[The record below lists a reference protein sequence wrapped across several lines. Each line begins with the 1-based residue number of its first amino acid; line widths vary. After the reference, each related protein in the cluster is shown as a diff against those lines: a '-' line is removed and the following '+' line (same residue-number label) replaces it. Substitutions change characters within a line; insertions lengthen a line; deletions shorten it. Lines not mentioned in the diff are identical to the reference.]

1 MPVAAAELLAMP
13 ALGLRLVTGDPAAT
27 IRWAHAVELLD
38 PAPWLAGG
46 ELVLTTGLRLPR
58 SAEGQRLY
66 VDRLAD
72 ARVTGLGFGVGLGHD
87 RIPPAVARHCT
98 ARGLV
103 LVEVPLP
110 TPFLAISEAVADLLA
125 QQAGAAVRRTLEHQQ
140 RMAQAA
146 LNAGVAGIV
155 RSLAQAL
162 DAEVVVTDAHHLIL
176 AAAPGDGAG
185 LLTRAAAELG
195 AEARSGSPLGL
206 SVSAGDEHLMVQSLG
221 VGGTRQGLLAVATH
235 RHLHHPDQLLL
246 THAASLLSLELE
258 RPRELVE
265 AHRGLRSAVLG
276 VLLDGD
282 LPAEVAHRPLRFFGF
297 APADRLVVLLAHPA
311 SPRPALAQHV
321 EHCLEDLDGRPYL
334 LAGREAGVVVV
345 VRADDQDSV
354 VAGLEAADVTLGVS
368 GATTAAGLPAAVRTA
383 VQAAADARSQRRR
396 VARFSDRRLP
406 ALLAQEAVRSAVGH
420 LADDL
425 LAPLAEQP
433 LLCRSLD
440 VFLQHNGVWETAS
453 RALGVHRHTLRHRM
467 ARVAELTGL
476 DLDSAQ
482 DRAALLLAL
491 LARKL

>member
-1 MPVAAAELLAMP
+1 MPVTAAELLAMP

-27 IRWAHAVELLD
+27 IRWAHSAELLD

-46 ELVLTTGLRLPR
+46 ELVLTIGLRLPR
-58 SAEGQRLY
+58 SAAGQRQY

-72 ARVTGLGFGVGLGHD
+72 AHVTGLGFGVGLGHD
-87 RIPPAVARHCT
+87 RIPPAVARQCT
-98 ARGLV
+98 ARGLL

-110 TPFLAISEAVADLLA
+110 TPFLAISEAVAGLLA
-125 QQAGAAVRRTLEHQQ
+125 RQAGAAVRRTLEHQQ
-140 RMAQAA
+140 RMARAA

-155 RSLAQAL
+155 RSLARAL

-176 AAAPGDGAG
+176 AASPGDGAG
-185 LLTRAAAELG
+185 LLGRATAELG
-195 AEARSGSPLGL
+195 AEARSGTPLGL

-235 RHLHHPDQLLL
+235 RDLHHPEQLLL

-276 VLLDGD
+276 LLLDGD
-282 LPAEVAHRPLRFFGF
+282 LPAEVARRPLRFFGF
-297 APADRLVVLLAHPA
+297 APADRLVVVLAQPA
-311 SPRPALAQHV
+311 SPHV
-321 EHCLEDLDGRPYL
+321 EPCLEGLPGRPYL
-334 LAGREAGVVVV
+334 LAARADGVVVV
-345 VRADDQDSV
+345 VRAEDEAAV
-354 VAGLEAADVTLGVS
+354 LATLGAADVTLGVS
-368 GATTAAGLPAAVRTA
+368 GATTAGGLPAALRTA
-383 VQAAADARSQRRR
+383 VQAATGARAARRR
-396 VARFSDRRLP
+396 VARFGDQRLP
-406 ALLAQEAVRSAVGH
+406 TLLAQEAVRSAVGH

-425 LAPLAEQP
+425 LAPLADQP

-491 LARKL
+491 LARKLS

>member
-1 MPVAAAELLAMP
+1 MPVTAAELLAMP

-58 SAEGQRLY
+58 SAEGRRLY

-72 ARVTGLGFGVGLGHD
+72 AKVTGIGFGVGLGHD
-87 RIPPAVARHCT
+87 RIPPAVGRQCA
-98 ARGLV
+98 ARGLL

-110 TPFLAISEAVADLLA
+110 TPFLAISEAVADLHA
-125 QQAGAAVRRTLEHQQ
+125 QQANAAVRRTLEHQQ
-140 RMAQAA
+140 RMARAA

-155 RSLAQAL
+155 RSLARAL

-185 LLTRAAAELG
+185 LLTRATAELG
-195 AEARSGSPLGL
+195 AQARSGSPLGL

-235 RHLHHPDQLLL
+235 RHPQHPDQLLL

-258 RPRELVE
+258 RPREVVE

-276 VLLDGD
+276 VLLGGD

-297 APADRLVVLLAHPA
+297 APTDRLVVLLAHPA
-311 SPRPALAQHV
+311 SQHV
-321 EHCLEDLDGRPYL
+321 EQCLEGLDGRPYL
-334 LAGREAGVVVV
+334 LASREDGVVVV
-345 VRADDQDSV
+345 VRAEDEAAV
-354 VAGLEAADVTLGVS
+354 VAALGAADVTLGVS
-368 GATTAAGLPAAVRTA
+368 GATTAGGLPAALRTA

-396 VARFSDRRLP
+396 VARFGDRRLP

-425 LAPLAEQP
+425 LAPLANQP

-476 DLDSAQ
+476 DLESAQ